1 MNFPFII
8 FCVALLCV
16 GYLFF
21 QIFGRDKTSKGL
33 DTTRVAFILLLC
45 SLLMNI
51 YQLAFFDSKHDRVM
65 NLIEEKEELL
75 RLESKTNTMRTV
87 WWIDSMKTEIEK
99 EILNKTK

>member
-1 MNFPFII
+1 
-8 FCVALLCV
+8 
-16 GYLFF
+16 
-21 QIFGRDKTSKGL
+21 
-33 DTTRVAFILLLC
+33 
-45 SLLMNI
+45 MNI